1 MTAAGRRQKGNRVER
16 LLVQLHLD
24 AGIPAKRVPLSGAM
38 AGYKGDIRVGSTL
51 VAEVKARANGEGFAT
66 LARWLGANDLLFL
79 RRDRSAPIV
88 VIEWE
93 TYLRMVRAW
102 LMEQGEFSTHI
113 EETHQARRGRVLA
126 GLEQGELCGTH
137 LEE

>member
-24 AGIPAKRVPLSGAM
+24 AGIPAKRVPLSGAR
-38 AGYKGDIRVGSTL
+38 ANSTGDIRVGSTL

-66 LARWLGANDLLFL
+66 LARWLGENDLLFL
-79 RRDRSAPIV
+79 RRDRSQPIV

-93 TYLRMVRAW
+93 TYLRMLRAW
-102 LMEQGEFSTHI
+102 L
-113 EETHQARRGRVLA
+113 V
-126 GLEQGELCGTH
+126 EQGELCDTH